1 MSDDLE
7 VKDLIAHLYIAADQ
21 NRPQSFSINGSD
33 PAEVGRTLDYLVQHA
48 WATEGALRKIGQL
61 MDELRLAQKP
71 AGKSAA
77 KADKDAPALKP
88 PAPRAPQ

>member
-33 PAEVGRTLDYLVQHA
+33 PVEVGRTLEYLVQHA

-61 MDELRLAQKP
+61 MDEMRAAQKP
-71 AGKSAA
+71 AAKPAA
-77 KADKDAPALKP
+77 KGEKDAPAPMP
-88 PAPRAPQ
+88 PAPRTPQ